1 MIESLAPDLEQAHAR
16 AGAMALSLIGILG
29 QAFELQG
36 RAVQPSFCIGVAGFQ
51 GLERSVDE
59 MRQCVELALGE
70 AQRPGTQSGAC
81 STRSC
86 SARARTCGVGGGYPH
101 GPEQPFHCITSRWWM
116 PRAGCRGRKPWCAG
130 STRARTDSARAF
142 IPAAEQMGLIFALDR
157 WVLRLACQQLALWAQ
172 DAATGRLDP
181 GGEPERPGV
190 PPCRLCA
197 RMQDI
202 LRDTGAPTG

>member
-70 AQRPGTQSGAC
+70 AQRPGTQPPERVRPAAAAHV
-81 STRSC
+81 RE
-86 SARARTCGVGGGYPH
+86 RAALEVDIRMALNRPFLIALPAGG
-101 GPEQPFHCITSRWWM
+101 
-116 PRAGCRGRKPWCAG
+116 GCRGPGAG
-130 STRARTDSARAF
+130 GGSPGALEAPGR
-142 IPAAEQMGLIFALDR
+142 GLIPPGPSFPPPSR
-157 WVLRLACQQLALWAQ
+157 W
-172 DAATGRLDP
+172 G
-181 GGEPERPGV
+181 
-190 PPCRLCA
+190 
-197 RMQDI
+197 
-202 LRDTGAPTG
+202 